1 MGGEAGCHKNKLCPQ
16 RVSAHPSS
24 NLQVAEGLGVR
35 VINNSQKLS
44 QSYLHNGSLFNFFF
58 YIKIQTDLI
67 QISRKVNKNT
77 PCPKK
82 EAWPNSHLR
91 LRLLVLCINSLS
103 IHFSALKYFL

>member
-44 QSYLHNGSLFNFFF
+44 QKLF
-58 YIKIQTDLI
+58 T
-67 QISRKVNKNT
+67 
-77 PCPKK
+77 
-82 EAWPNSHLR
+82 
-91 LRLLVLCINSLS
+91 
-103 IHFSALKYFL
+103 